1 MERNTGIQAGS
12 RQSMSVVRGTHSKC
26 GSTTVWTQHTQGW
39 NLQSKVPN
47 RSVDIVDTRRG
58 VARRFLVAEIVLQRV
73 SNINISSNI
82 RRTTATCLPPITPA
96 SPSGRPISTPP
107 PATPTNNEI
116 RLGRGGQKH
125 ALLQLLCR
133 GEGWLPPCCR
143 MYSASSESKASC
155 KVEVL

>member
-1 MERNTGIQAGS
+1 VREYNSLDAAHAGLEFAVQSSKQVSRHSRHAERG
-12 RQSMSVVRGTHSKC
+12 GTTLSC
-26 GSTTVWTQHTQGW
+26 RRNCPPESEQH
-39 NLQSKVPN
+39 KY
-47 RSVDIVDTRRG
+47 
-58 VARRFLVAEIVLQRV
+58 LVAEIVLQRV